1 MESRTSTSSFM
12 DILRDFT
19 AVLNSPITISGKILT
34 PSEMRRKRALL
45 ARERLSKKGARV
57 SSPRAITDDMQG
69 LLTFR
74 GMINMGIETPYS
86 INGQDFLIDSAT
98 TIIGEIKFGTPVTV
112 KGSMGKNGK
121 LSARVITT
129 ASPAQ

>member
-1 MESRTSTSSFM
+1 MESRTSSTSFM

-19 AVLNSPITISGKILT
+19 AVLNSPISISGKILT

-45 ARERLSKKGARV
+45 ARERLSKKGGRV
-57 SSPRAITDDMQG
+57 SSPRAANAESEA

-74 GMINMGIETPYS
+74 GMINTGIETPYS
-86 INGQDFLIDSAT
+86 INGQDFMVDSST

-112 KGSMGKNGK
+112 KGTMGRNGM
-121 LSARVITT
+121 LSARVIT
-129 ASPAQ
+129 ALSPA